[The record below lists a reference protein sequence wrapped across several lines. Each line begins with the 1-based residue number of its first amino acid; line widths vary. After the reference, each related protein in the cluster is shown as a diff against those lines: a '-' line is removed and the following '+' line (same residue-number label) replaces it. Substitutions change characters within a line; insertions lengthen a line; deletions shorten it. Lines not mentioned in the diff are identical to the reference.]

1 MNGMLAAADK
11 PKQGIFATVMGIG
24 VLIFAA
30 IGVVVQSSGSSGTA

>member
-30 IGVVVQSSGSSGTA
+30 IGVVVQSSGSSGPA